1 MPNLWLNRCQSETT
15 LRFSVDGWNRVQDT
29 RYLSV
34 YHSVEMQQT
43 ELSILGNTVKIGA
56 LVSQDYKQEVGHLF
70 SGVS

>member
-1 MPNLWLNRCQSETT
+1 MVGTGYKSMHIYLLTGFIT
-15 LRFSVDGWNRVQDT
+15 M

-34 YHSVEMQQT
+34 YHSVVMQQT

>member
-1 MPNLWLNRCQSETT
+1 M
-15 LRFSVDGWNRVQDT
+15 DGWNRVQDT

-56 LVSQDYKQEVGHLF
+56 LVSQDYKQAVGHLF

>member
-1 MPNLWLNRCQSETT
+1 M
-15 LRFSVDGWNRVQDT
+15 DGWNRVQDT